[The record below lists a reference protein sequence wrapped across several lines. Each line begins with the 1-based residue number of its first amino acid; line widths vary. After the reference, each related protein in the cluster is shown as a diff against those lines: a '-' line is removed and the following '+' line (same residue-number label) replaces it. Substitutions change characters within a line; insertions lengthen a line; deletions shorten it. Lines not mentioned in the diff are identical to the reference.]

1 MLIQSLF
8 EVKAF
13 DDERF
18 TKRVLFKQGDGVT
31 FALHFRPGQQLPAHK
46 HPGTDVILLVVEGS
60 GTLILDGEEH
70 GVEQEDVVCC
80 SGDKLLGG
88 PQAGLLIGRPAL
100 IARVRENPLAR
111 ALRVDKMIYAA
122 LTAGSFAW
130 LWPEGPAA

>member
-60 GTLILDGEEH
+60 GTIILDGEEH
-70 GVEQEDVVCC
+70 AVEQEDVICC
-80 SGDKLLGG
+80 SGDTEFAFHNTGNTE
-88 PQAGLLIGRPAL
+88 
-100 IARVRENPLAR
+100 ARLFVVLNKVPGAS
-111 ALRVDKMIYAA
+111 YAQNV
-122 LTAGSFAW
+122 
-130 LWPEGPAA
+130 